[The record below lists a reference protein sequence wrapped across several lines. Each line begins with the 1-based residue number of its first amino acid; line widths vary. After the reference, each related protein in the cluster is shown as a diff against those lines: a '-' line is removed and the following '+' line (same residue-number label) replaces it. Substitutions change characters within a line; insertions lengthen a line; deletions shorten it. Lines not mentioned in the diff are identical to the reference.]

1 MFSGFTLKAV
11 TLVTAGTLTLGGTA
25 ALAASTPSVQHGLR
39 SIASGWGQQVSEK
52 VEWCKSQLKAG
63 DHGIG
68 KCVSA
73 FARTHGKTV
82 SAAAHARN
90 DAREDLRE
98 AADKDRG
105 SHSR

>member
-1 MFSGFTLKAV
+1 MFSGFTLKAATV
-11 TLVTAGTLTLGGTA
+11 ITAGTLTLGGSA
-25 ALAASTPSVQHGLR
+25 ALAASTPSVQHGL
-39 SIASGWGQQVSEK
+39 SSAWGQQVSER

-63 DHGIG
+63 EHGIG
-68 KCVSA
+68 KCVST
-73 FARTHGKTV
+73 FAKTHGKTV
-82 SAAAHARN
+82 SAAARTRN